1 MGDGGIGLDISLGR
15 AVTVAWQANIMHHE
29 KGGSL
34 TLTNLLPNY
43 LRVILYGRT
52 DKRSLSKR
60 HSNCVLVWDC

>member
-1 MGDGGIGLDISLGR
+1 MGALALIFLWDGLSPL
-15 AVTVAWQANIMHHE
+15 AWQANIMHHE